1 MRKKIAAANWKMNKT
16 LAEVKSF
23 VQDFNSD
30 EAIQCQKVQTLIF
43 PPALYLSY
51 LSEHFRD
58 KEIMIGAQN
67 ISEYEGGAYT
77 GEISSTMLKSIQVNH
92 CLIGH
97 SERRKYFGE
106 TNEILCAKLRKS
118 LEHKMTPIFCCGE
131 QLEDRK
137 AKKHFRVVEDQLHK
151 ALFVLESALFYNVII
166 AYEPVWAIGTGVN
179 ATSEQAQ
186 EMHAFIR
193 SCIEIVYGN
202 DIAMETRILY
212 GGSLN
217 AANSR
222 ELFACKD
229 VDGGLIGGA
238 SLKADEF
245 LNIIKAANE

>member
-16 LAEVKSF
+16 LAEVNGF
-23 VQDFNSD
+23 VQDFNAD
-30 EAIQCQKVQTLIF
+30 KAIECQKVQTLIF
-43 PPALYLSY
+43 PPSIYLSH
-51 LSEHFRD
+51 LSDYYRD
-58 KEIMIGAQN
+58 IGINIGAQN
-67 ISEYEGGAYT
+67 ISEYDNGAFT
-77 GEISSTMLKSIQVNH
+77 GEISAQMLNSIHVNH

-106 TNEILCAKLRKS
+106 TNEILYAKLQKS

-137 AKKHFRVVEDQLHK
+137 AKKHFRVVEHQLHNV
-151 ALFVLESALFYNVII
+151 LFQLESAFFYNVII
-166 AYEPVWAIGTGVN
+166 AYEPVWAIGTGMN

-202 DIAMETRILY
+202 DIAKNTRILY

-217 AANSR
+217 SANAHD
-222 ELFACKD
+222 LFACAD

-238 SLKADEF
+238 SLNPMEF
-245 LNIIKAANE
+245 LNIIQAANE